1 MINGLAG
8 SEKTKGWKVTK
19 KFGKGG
25 ATAGRAYHKP
35 YTLEL
40 VMALYYA
47 GMTAAA
53 VYARLWLLGSF
64 CWIMA
69 FTFVAIS
76 VGDYLF

>member
-1 MINGLAG
+1 MLNGLWG

-19 KFGKGG
+19 KFGKAG
-25 ATAGRAYHKP
+25 TSGRAYHKP

-40 VMALYYA
+40 IMALYYA
-47 GMTAAA
+47 GMTVAACFS
-53 VYARLWLLGSF
+53 RLWLLGSF

-76 VGDYLF
+76 VGVYLF